1 MGVRAEALQILKDNR
16 GLATIIAEKAGYSTS
31 GAFNK
36 ILKRNNFQTENF
48 DGFVIGMKLIYPDNF
63 LVKMEELVEEC
74 NPQNLTSRCMLEY
87 LSVNRLTEGFL
98 KLINKME
105 NCNNAESREWSKFY
119 KFIYENQ
126 TSEKLD
132 YNDFL
137 KRVED
142 EKTSVDELIILQNLL
157 KIYSYHQKK
166 TYKSIKDIVEETE
179 IAIDKLENEFIKKSY
194 LARLS
199 EPLAYISLWVNSD
212 EESCRKYANNVLNS
226 EMGLGYKGS
235 AYYQIGYSY
244 MFSSYEK
251 AISYLNKSM
260 DIYTSLGRAAVVED
274 IEEKIE
280 LITIHWNKNNFSECR
295 YIQNQL
301 YLETKR
307 NSTENLVSL
316 RDQIDEPFYYY
327 LLGLKNGYNEMALLK
342 SMVKYLK
349 RGDSF
354 LANLPKSVLLKND
367 YDEEFL
373 MDLVSLKIA

>member
-98 KLINKME
+98 KLLNKME
-105 NCNNAESREWSKFY
+105 NCNNAESRDWAKFY

-126 TSEKLD
+126 TTEKLD
-132 YNDFL
+132 YSDFL

-142 EKTSVDELIILQNLL
+142 EKTSIDELLVLQNLL
-157 KIYSYHQKK
+157 KVYSYHQKK
-166 TYKSIKDIVEETE
+166 IYKNIKDMVDQIELD
-179 IAIDKLENEFIKKSY
+179 IDKLENEFIKKSY

-212 EESCRKYANNVLNS
+212 EESCRKYANNILNS
-226 EMGLGYKGS
+226 EMGLGFKAS

-244 MFSSYEK
+244 MFSSFEK
-251 AISYLNKSM
+251 AIGNLNKSKE
-260 DIYTSLGRAAVVED
+260 IYAALGRDAVVED

-295 YIQNQL
+295 FTQNQL

-307 NSTENLVSL
+307 NSTENLASL
-316 RDQIDEPFYYY
+316 KDQVDEPFYYY
-327 LLGLKNGYNEMALLK
+327 LLGLKDGYNEMALLK